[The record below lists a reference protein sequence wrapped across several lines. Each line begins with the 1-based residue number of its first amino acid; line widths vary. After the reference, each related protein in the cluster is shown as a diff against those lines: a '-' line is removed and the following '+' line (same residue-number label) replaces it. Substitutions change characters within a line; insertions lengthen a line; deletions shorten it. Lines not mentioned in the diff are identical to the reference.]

1 MQTIE
6 LTHPYKKECIFPELI
21 VLALGF
27 FDGIHLGHKEVITTA
42 KRVAQERGL
51 KVAVMSFNQ
60 HPSVIFQNVDPA
72 SIQYV
77 SPLERKK
84 ELLEELGVDIFYLV
98 DFTREFGSLTP
109 KEFVDQYIV

>member
-1 MQTIE
+1 MQIIE
-6 LTHPYKKECIFPELI
+6 LSLPYAKECIIQEPI

-42 KRVAQERGL
+42 KKIAEERGY

-60 HPSVIFQNVDPA
+60 HPSVIFQNVDPD

-84 ELLEELGVDIFYLV
+84 ELLKELGVDIFYLV
-98 DFTREFGSLTP
+98 DFTKEFGALSP
-109 KEFVDQYIV
+109 QEFVEC